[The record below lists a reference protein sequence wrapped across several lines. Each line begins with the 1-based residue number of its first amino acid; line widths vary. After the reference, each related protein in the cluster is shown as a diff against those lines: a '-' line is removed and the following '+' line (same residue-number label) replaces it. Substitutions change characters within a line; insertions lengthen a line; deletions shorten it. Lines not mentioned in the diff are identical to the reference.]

1 MRGLFRKAWRVGDD
15 GAWPDRDDPLR
26 RWGFPSL
33 YALWSCFLRACDASR
48 CIVGEKE
55 DFSSSDS
62 EVAGSETTQAQRS
75 GSFIAPCHRQRWCCW
90 QPLHEALCTR
100 NSRWRA
106 PCRRVGIPIYRI
118 RSSQLHCSQIRNIG
132 VRRSRTH
139 CSQMRRSRIR
149 SSRARASWQ
158 RPRGRRAFRRS
169 ARRSPHHGRLRRCP
183 RWQLQC
189 LRRAGRRRP
198 RAGLDHTDP
207 CKPKRPSPIPGQ
219 MRRRKLTFSLPVPFP
234 SPGCPTPDQRNSSQ
248 KSSCLGAL
256 TSLKFAFFQ
265 NQKRH

>member
-1 MRGLFRKAWRVGDD
+1 MFQACMRCGHVSSELAM
-15 GAWPDRDDPLR
+15 P
-26 RWGFPSL
+26 
-33 YALWSCFLRACDASR
+33 SR
-48 CIVGEKE
+48 CIVGEKG

-158 RPRGRRAFRRS
+158 RPRGRRVT
-169 ARRSPHHGRLRRCP
+169 
-183 RWQLQC
+183 
-189 LRRAGRRRP
+189 RRAGRHRS
-198 RAGLDHTDP
+198 RAGPDHTDP

-265 NQKRH
+265 NQKCH